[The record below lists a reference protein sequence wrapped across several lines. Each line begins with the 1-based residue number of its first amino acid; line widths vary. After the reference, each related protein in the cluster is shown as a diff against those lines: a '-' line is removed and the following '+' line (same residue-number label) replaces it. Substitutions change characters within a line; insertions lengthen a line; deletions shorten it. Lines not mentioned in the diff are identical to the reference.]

1 MSANKGMANLRQV
14 LYAWRDN
21 EASKRG
27 VDLFR
32 ILPNSAIDEI
42 VKVLPR
48 TKEELTSIK
57 GIKDAKYNHF
67 GKTILSLV
75 DEHMPGGRASAQE
88 MTPKINKKPEDGF
101 VRAFPKQ
108 EETVFSVSTYL
119 DIVNNALWRLSARV
133 QGEVMSFKVQG
144 SAIYMS
150 IKDAKDESVM
160 NVFMWL
166 TDYEMAGFEL
176 SEGLEVIVEGK
187 SEIYKPS
194 GRFSFRAQTIELVG
208 EGALK
213 AQYDALKKKL
223 ELEGVFSS
231 LRKRHL
237 PEFPERIGLIT
248 SKTGAVIHDFLNN
261 LGKFGYSVRFFNSR
275 VEGASAVKDLLRALK
290 YFKDEQSTRPIEV
303 LVLIRGGGSLES
315 LQAFNNELVVRA
327 IQEFPVPV
335 ICAIGHDK
343 DVPLAQF
350 AADFAPS
357 TPTASTALLNASW
370 NSIGSE
376 IKIAERVI
384 VGAMNRRFLE
394 LQTKTKEDETF
405 LMNYFS
411 TILAMFQKHAEALRA
426 YVPLLGATLERMK
439 REAED
444 TLRITSSRYRSMLG
458 RVEDQLKQ
466 IAHELESHNPLRQLK
481 LGYSILSHAGKVLRS
496 TVGRKVGE
504 HFEARLSDGTLGAV
518 IERINK

>member
-1 MSANKGMANLRQV
+1 MANLRQV

-67 GKTILSLV
+67 GKIILALV
-75 DEHMPGGRASAQE
+75 DEHMPGGSAQSV
-88 MTPKINKKPEDGF
+88 TQRAVTKQEDGF

-108 EETVFSVSTYL
+108 EETVFSVSSYL

-133 QGEVMSFKVQG
+133 KGEVMSFKIQG

-166 TDYEMAGFEL
+166 TDYEVAGIVM

-187 SEIYKPS
+187 SEIYKPT
-194 GRFSFRAQTIELVG
+194 GRFSFRAQTLELVG

-223 ELEGVFSS
+223 TLEGVFD
-231 LRKRHL
+231 LERKRAL
-237 PEFPERIGLIT
+237 REFPERIGLIT

-261 LGKFGYSVRFFNSR
+261 LGKFFYKVRFANSR
-275 VEGASAVKDLLRALK
+275 VEGASAVKDLLLALR
-290 YFKDEQSTRPIEV
+290 YFAQLHAREPLDV

-327 IQEFPVPV
+327 LIEFPVPV

-343 DVPLAQF
+343 DVPLAQLV
-350 AADFAPS
+350 ADFAPS
-357 TPTASTALLNASW
+357 TPTAGTALLNESW
-370 NSIGSE
+370 SRAGTE
-376 IKIAERVI
+376 IKMAERTMVS
-384 VGAMNRRFLE
+384 AMNRRFLE
-394 LQTKTKEDETF
+394 IRAEAKDNEAF

-411 TILAMFQKHAEALRA
+411 TIFTLFQKHALALKA

-439 REAED
+439 KESED
-444 TLRITSSRYRSMLG
+444 AIRITGTRYKNALHKMD
-458 RVEDQLKQ
+458 EILKR
-466 IAHELESHNPLRQLK
+466 IALELEAHNPLRQLK
-481 LGYSILSHAGKVLRS
+481 LGYSILSQAGKVLRS
-496 TVGRKVGE
+496 VEGKQVGE

-518 IERINK
+518 IQSVNK